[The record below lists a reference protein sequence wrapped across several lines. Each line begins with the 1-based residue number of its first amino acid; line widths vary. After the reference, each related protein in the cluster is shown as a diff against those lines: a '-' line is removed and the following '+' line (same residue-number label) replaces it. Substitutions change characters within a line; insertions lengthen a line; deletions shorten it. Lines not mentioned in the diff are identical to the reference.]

1 MAYALTLLALLG
13 VFLWATPAHTVIA
26 EQLRR
31 AGGITQSIASSSSD
45 SLRAQAATVIES
57 LRRKSMELLRKQ
69 LHGTVD
75 DFLECVER
83 LSADHLLAI
92 NEEAGGSAYACGGAC
107 GGIGINFAGVFLC
120 VETRVELLGVQSD
133 SRGPCF

>member
-45 SLRAQAATVIES
+45 SLRAQAGTVIES

-75 DFLECVER
+75 
-83 LSADHLLAI
+83 
-92 NEEAGGSAYACGGAC
+92 
-107 GGIGINFAGVFLC
+107 
-120 VETRVELLGVQSD
+120 ELVN
-133 SRGPCF
+133 